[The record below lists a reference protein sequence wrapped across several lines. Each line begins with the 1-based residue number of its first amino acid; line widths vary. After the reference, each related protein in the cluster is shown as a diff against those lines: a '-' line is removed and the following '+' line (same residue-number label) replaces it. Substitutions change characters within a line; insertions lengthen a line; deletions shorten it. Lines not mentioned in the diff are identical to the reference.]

1 MDDYTLYRGISLQEL
16 EHRKIRYFAESVP
29 AIEGAGVHLKRAFGN
44 LQGVNLDPFLLLDN
58 FHSDDPTDYSA
69 GFPWHPHRG
78 METVTYMIAGKMRHE
93 DSLGNK
99 GDIKGGEIQ
108 WMTSGSG
115 IIHQEMPQQKDGLI
129 QGFQLWVNLPKTN
142 KMMQP
147 RYQDIKH
154 HEIPEYKVD
163 NDVKIRILAGE
174 YDSKLGPVQD
184 VISNPTY
191 LDVTVNQETQFNYQV
206 EKNNTIIIYTVEGN
220 AFFDRDKQ
228 HLVNENHLVVYGPGD
243 EINIETDNELSRFL
257 LMSGKPIREP
267 VAWYGPMVMNTK
279 QEIIDAFEE
288 FQAGTFIKH
297 KYRN

>member
-1 MDDYTLYRGISLQEL
+1 MQET
-16 EHRKIRYFAESVP
+16 EKRKIRYLAKSVP

-58 FHSDDPTDYSA
+58 FHSDDPKDYSA

-78 METVTYMIAGKMRHE
+78 METVTYMLNGKMRHE

-108 WMTSGSG
+108 WMTAGSG

-129 QGFQLWVNLPKTN
+129 QGFQLWVNLPQSN

-154 HEIPEYKVD
+154 HEIPEHKVD
-163 NDVKIRILAGE
+163 NDVKVRILAGE
-174 YDSKLGPVQD
+174 YNGNFGPVQE

-191 LDVTVNQETQFNYQV
+191 LDVTVNQETKFNYQV
-206 EKNNTIIIYTVEGN
+206 EKENTVIIYTVEGN
-220 AFFDRDKQ
+220 AYFDNEKQ
-228 HLVNENHLVVYGPGD
+228 NFVDENHLIVYGPGD
-243 EINIETDNELSRFL
+243 EINIETDNDPAKFL
-257 LMSGKPIREP
+257 IMSGKPINEP
-267 VAWYGPMVMNTK
+267 VAWYGPMVMNTRE
-279 QEIIDAFEE
+279 EIIQAFQE
-288 FQAGTFIKH
+288 FQDGNFIKH
-297 KYRN
+297 KYRI